1 VIACLTFDVDAES
14 PILRHGIEHAA
25 NLGVMTHQ
33 AYGPRVAVP
42 RILELLREYELPAT
56 FFVPGLTVDLHP
68 EVVPLIVEAGH
79 EVAHHS
85 YAHVAP
91 IDQTADE
98 ERRDFERALE
108 SLARHGVTPEGYRC
122 PGWEPSYRTP
132 ALVAEHGLRYDS
144 SLFDDDRAYVL
155 ETDAGDVVELPV
167 SWELDDWEQYAYLP
181 RPEVGSSGLRS
192 PTDVLDLWVA
202 NLDAYRR
209 HGGLYVL
216 VCHPFLSGRPAR
228 IETLRKLIE
237 HALGTGDVE
246 FLATRD
252 AAARVDGPRRR
263 HEPPQV
269 DPAIYPQRAHDS

>member
-14 PILRHGIEHAA
+14 PILVHGLEHTQ

-33 AYGPRVAVP
+33 AFGPRVGVP
-42 RILELLREYELPAT
+42 RILELLRDYGLPAT
-56 FFVPGLTVDLHP
+56 FFVPGLTADNHP
-68 EVVPLIVEAGH
+68 ETVPRILEAGH

-108 SLARHGVTPEGYRC
+108 ALARHGVRPEGYRC

-132 ALVAEHGLRYDS
+132 GLVAGHGLRYDS
-144 SLFDDDRAYVL
+144 SLFDDDRPYVL
-155 ETDAGDVVELPV
+155 ETDAGDLVELPV

-181 RPEVGSSGLRS
+181 RPDVGSGLES
-192 PTDVLDLWVA
+192 PSKVLDLWVA

-209 HGGLYVL
+209 HGALYVL
-216 VCHPFLSGRPAR
+216 TCHPFLSGRPAR

-237 HALGTGDVE
+237 HALDAGDVA
-246 FLATRD
+246 FLAMRD

-263 HEPPQV
+263 HEPPGV
-269 DPAIYPQRAHDS
+269 DPAIYPH